1 MKEQEKAQGRALLDI
16 IKEQERVKE
25 QERDGSHDATGGNF
39 VWDTNRERYV
49 LKSKIM
55 DDRC

>member
-49 LKSKIM
+49 LKS
-55 DDRC
+55 